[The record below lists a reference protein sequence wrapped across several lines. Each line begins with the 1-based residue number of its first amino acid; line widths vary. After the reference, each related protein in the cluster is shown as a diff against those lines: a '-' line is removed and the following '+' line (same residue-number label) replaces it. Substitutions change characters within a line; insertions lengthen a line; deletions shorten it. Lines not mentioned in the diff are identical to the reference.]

1 MIGVP
6 NWSASFIFVQH
17 VKKPGVICCPFPAQ
31 MTWAFSAPVGWA
43 PVPPSS
49 RPKLSVSPASWS
61 AFRTGQ
67 VGKMRIF
74 PPTFSSSAGW
84 KWPRRS
90 KNYMSYRPLSSFG
103 RLGDLLIYIYIIYI
117 IYYIYIMYIYIY
129 TLWMVVGGN
138 PSSYRGPWLV
148 QPSNFGTNDLA
159 PKISLLQICW
169 IPILPSGK
177 LT

>member
-117 IYYIYIMYIYIY
+117 IYYIYILCIYIY
-129 TLWMVVGGN
+129 TVDGGRRQSVLLPWTVVG
-138 PSSYRGPWLV
+138 STIQFWD
-148 QPSNFGTNDLA
+148 QWFGTEDFVASN
-159 PKISLLQICW
+159 LLDSHFTLW
-169 IPILPSGK
+169 
-177 LT
+177 